1 VCARGR
7 PFLGGHWA
15 AMSALKP
22 AHTAGR
28 YISGSHVTRQQLVT
42 EWHDGRYASKASY
55 WGAVLAIGQRQ
66 AAVFMSTAPQ

>member
-1 VCARGR
+1 
-7 PFLGGHWA
+7 
-15 AMSALKP
+15 MSALKP

-55 WGAVLAIGQRQ
+55 
-66 AAVFMSTAPQ
+66 